1 MRDDIRD
8 AISLLNSHGIPAM
21 RSKDP
26 GYLVFEVGESVFRAL
41 LPADPTRAAGL
52 LINAVGDRGKIL
64 DDYRKAIQGL
74 GRFESLPADDVA
86 WDDLFSNGDPVE
98 TGAVIFQS
106 QGAEDHPISLDLLIM
121 SDGTWQPDGF
131 DSDREGTAA
140 DVRDYLAQ
148 WGGGAIMNVER
159 IIVETNDETC
169 DNPVEYDWEFDPD
182 GVSRMTGEGDIPS
195 GADDSTAIVEAF
207 GHIAESIVDGE
218 RIASGGDAKWL
229 RPLAAML
236 AARIP
241 FVSGSVES
249 GLSVD
254 VTSSEFLD
262 CCRSV
267 WIGADMHRGFGRYLN
282 LRWDVGRREWVEA
295 GSGFAFVGA
304 DSQVAFML
312 ETAMAEN
319 DGIRFDPMEG
329 EEDAIQLFRLLLE
342 TAKSADIPVGWET

>member
-1 MRDDIRD
+1 
-8 AISLLNSHGIPAM
+8 
-21 RSKDP
+21 
-26 GYLVFEVGESVFRAL
+26 
-41 LPADPTRAAGL
+41 
-52 LINAVGDRGKIL
+52 
-64 DDYRKAIQGL
+64 
-74 GRFESLPADDVA
+74 
-86 WDDLFSNGDPVE
+86 
-98 TGAVIFQS
+98 
-106 QGAEDHPISLDLLIM
+106 M
-121 SDGTWQPDGF
+121 S
-131 DSDREGTAA
+131 
-140 DVRDYLAQ
+140 
-148 WGGGAIMNVER
+148 VER
-159 IIVETNDETC
+159 IDVETNDETGS
-169 DNPVEYDWEFDPD
+169 NPVEYDWEFDSD

-254 VTSSEFLD
+254 ITSSEFLD

-295 GSGFAFVGA
+295 GSGLAFVGA
-304 DSQVAFML
+304 DSQVAYML
-312 ETAMAEN
+312 ETATSKG
-319 DGIRFDPMEG
+319 DSIRFDPMEG
-329 EEDAIQLFRLLLE
+329 KEGTVQLFRLLLE
-342 TAKSADIPVGWET
+342 TAKCADIPVRFAGGLRQGE

>member
-1 MRDDIRD
+1 MSSEHQPLWRVDDCEGRVEFDCTEWPTVQLSFRTDED
-8 AISLLNSHGIPAM
+8 APEHVINLTVEQATDLS
-21 RSKDP
+21 
-26 GYLVFEVGESVFRAL
+26 RAL
-41 LPADPTRAAGL
+41 NRAAGL
-52 LINAVGDRGKIL
+52 AIL
-64 DDYRKAIQGL
+64 
-74 GRFESLPADDVA
+74 
-86 WDDLFSNGDPVE
+86 N
-98 TGAVIFQS
+98 
-106 QGAEDHPISLDLLIM
+106 
-121 SDGTWQPDGF
+121 
-131 DSDREGTAA
+131 
-140 DVRDYLAQ
+140 
-148 WGGGAIMNVER
+148 
-159 IIVETNDETC
+159 
-169 DNPVEYDWEFDPD
+169 
-182 GVSRMTGEGDIPS
+182 

-329 EEDAIQLFRLLLE
+329 EEDTIQLFRLLLE
-342 TAKSADIPVGWET
+342 TAKSADIPVSWGT

>member
-1 MRDDIRD
+1 MNQSELKSDLIAWLEQQWDKAVKDSETPDKELLEKYTFYDGLTTAYEFTIAR
-8 AISLLNSHGIPAM
+8 LNSAEGTEAPTV
-21 RSKDP
+21 RS
-26 GYLVFEVGESVFRAL
+26 
-41 LPADPTRAAGL
+41 
-52 LINAVGDRGKIL
+52 
-64 DDYRKAIQGL
+64 
-74 GRFESLPADDVA
+74 GRFTASSWKPMTK
-86 WDDLFSNGDPVE
+86 PV
-98 TGAVIFQS
+98 TK
-106 QGAEDHPISLDLLIM
+106 
-121 SDGTWQPDGF
+121 
-131 DSDREGTAA
+131 
-140 DVRDYLAQ
+140 
-148 WGGGAIMNVER
+148 
-159 IIVETNDETC
+159 TC
-169 DNPVEYDWEFDPD
+169 NNPVEYDWEFDPD

-254 VTSSEFLD
+254 ITSSEFLD

-295 GSGFAFVGA
+295 SSGLAFVGA

-312 ETAMAEN
+312 ETAMSEN

-329 EEDAIQLFRLLLE
+329 KEDAIQLFRLLLE
-342 TAKSADIPVGWET
+342 TAKSADIPVGWGT

>member
-1 MRDDIRD
+1 
-8 AISLLNSHGIPAM
+8 
-21 RSKDP
+21 
-26 GYLVFEVGESVFRAL
+26 
-41 LPADPTRAAGL
+41 
-52 LINAVGDRGKIL
+52 
-64 DDYRKAIQGL
+64 
-74 GRFESLPADDVA
+74 
-86 WDDLFSNGDPVE
+86 
-98 TGAVIFQS
+98 
-106 QGAEDHPISLDLLIM
+106 
-121 SDGTWQPDGF
+121 
-131 DSDREGTAA
+131 
-140 DVRDYLAQ
+140 
-148 WGGGAIMNVER
+148 MNVER

-169 DNPVEYDWEFDPD
+169 NNPVEYDWEFDPD
-182 GVSRMTGEGDIPS
+182 GVSHMTGEGDIPS

-218 RIASGGDAKWL
+218 RIVSGGDAKWL

-254 VTSSEFLD
+254 ITSSEFLD

-282 LRWDVGRREWVEA
+282 LRWDVGRREWAEA
-295 GSGFAFVGA
+295 SSGFAFVGA

-329 EEDAIQLFRLLLE
+329 KEDTIQQFRLLLE
-342 TAKSADIPVGWET
+342 TAKSADIPVSWGRDGRKKIHHRIIYHGRRGRRYDGDARHQRQAMAYDHRSPRPVPMPEQRLATRSGH

>member
-1 MRDDIRD
+1 
-8 AISLLNSHGIPAM
+8 
-21 RSKDP
+21 
-26 GYLVFEVGESVFRAL
+26 
-41 LPADPTRAAGL
+41 
-52 LINAVGDRGKIL
+52 
-64 DDYRKAIQGL
+64 
-74 GRFESLPADDVA
+74 
-86 WDDLFSNGDPVE
+86 
-98 TGAVIFQS
+98 
-106 QGAEDHPISLDLLIM
+106 
-121 SDGTWQPDGF
+121 
-131 DSDREGTAA
+131 
-140 DVRDYLAQ
+140 
-148 WGGGAIMNVER
+148 MNVER
-159 IIVETNDETC
+159 IIVETNDETGN
-169 DNPVEYDWEFDPD
+169 NPVEYDWEFDPD

-254 VTSSEFLD
+254 ITSSEFLD

-282 LRWDVGRREWVEA
+282 FRWDTIREAWVEN
-295 GSGFAFVGA
+295 GSGLAFIGA
-304 DSQVAFML
+304 DGQVAYML
-312 ETAMAEN
+312 ETAMSKD

-329 EEDAIQLFRLLLE
+329 REDTVRLFRLLLE
-342 TAKSADIPVGWET
+342 TAKCADIPVRFAGGSGSFQQDE

>member
-1 MRDDIRD
+1 
-8 AISLLNSHGIPAM
+8 
-21 RSKDP
+21 
-26 GYLVFEVGESVFRAL
+26 
-41 LPADPTRAAGL
+41 
-52 LINAVGDRGKIL
+52 
-64 DDYRKAIQGL
+64 
-74 GRFESLPADDVA
+74 
-86 WDDLFSNGDPVE
+86 
-98 TGAVIFQS
+98 
-106 QGAEDHPISLDLLIM
+106 M
-121 SDGTWQPDGF
+121 S
-131 DSDREGTAA
+131 
-140 DVRDYLAQ
+140 
-148 WGGGAIMNVER
+148 VER
-159 IIVETNDETC
+159 IIVETNDETGN
-169 DNPVEYDWEFDPD
+169 NPVEYDWEFDPD
-182 GVSRMTGEGDIPS
+182 GTFHMSGDGEIPAAFEES
-195 GADDSTAIVEAF
+195 AAIVEAF

-304 DSQVAFML
+304 DSQVASML

-342 TAKSADIPVGWET
+342 TAKCADIPVRFAGGSGSFQQDE

>member
-1 MRDDIRD
+1 
-8 AISLLNSHGIPAM
+8 
-21 RSKDP
+21 
-26 GYLVFEVGESVFRAL
+26 
-41 LPADPTRAAGL
+41 
-52 LINAVGDRGKIL
+52 
-64 DDYRKAIQGL
+64 
-74 GRFESLPADDVA
+74 
-86 WDDLFSNGDPVE
+86 
-98 TGAVIFQS
+98 
-106 QGAEDHPISLDLLIM
+106 M
-121 SDGTWQPDGF
+121 S
-131 DSDREGTAA
+131 
-140 DVRDYLAQ
+140 
-148 WGGGAIMNVER
+148 VER
-159 IIVETNDETC
+159 IIVETNDETGN
-169 DNPVEYDWEFDPD
+169 NPVEYDWEFDPD
-182 GVSRMTGEGDIPS
+182 GVCHMTGDGDMPAAFEES
-195 GADDSTAIVEAF
+195 AAIVEAF

-304 DSQVAFML
+304 DSKVASML

-342 TAKSADIPVGWET
+342 TAKCADIPVRFAGGSGSFQQDE

>member
-1 MRDDIRD
+1 MANIT
-8 AISLLNSHGIPAM
+8 
-21 RSKDP
+21 K
-26 GYLVFEVGESVFRAL
+26 
-41 LPADPTRAAGL
+41 
-52 LINAVGDRGKIL
+52 
-64 DDYRKAIQGL
+64 
-74 GRFESLPADDVA
+74 
-86 WDDLFSNGDPVE
+86 
-98 TGAVIFQS
+98 
-106 QGAEDHPISLDLLIM
+106 
-121 SDGTWQPDGF
+121 
-131 DSDREGTAA
+131 
-140 DVRDYLAQ
+140 
-148 WGGGAIMNVER
+148 
-159 IIVETNDETC
+159 
-169 DNPVEYDWEFDPD
+169 
-182 GVSRMTGEGDIPS
+182 PS

-254 VTSSEFLD
+254 ITSSEFLD

-329 EEDAIQLFRLLLE
+329 KEDAIQLFRLLLE
-342 TAKSADIPVGWET
+342 TAKSADIPVGWCRVTHTGSHGCFETRYGGEAARRASPVGRLRAGEHAGQGGRLG

>member
-1 MRDDIRD
+1 MNALTITELIAKLETIRD
-8 AISLLNSHGIPAM
+8 ITLRKDRTMKEPEQKKETIMDGEMTACPLCGHDASSSALIECHVCGEKVCTDCIHG
-21 RSKDP
+21 
-26 GYLVFEVGESVFRAL
+26 
-41 LPADPTRAAGL
+41 
-52 LINAVGDRGKIL
+52 N
-64 DDYRKAIQGL
+64 
-74 GRFESLPADDVA
+74 
-86 WDDLFSNGDPVE
+86 
-98 TGAVIFQS
+98 
-106 QGAEDHPISLDLLIM
+106 
-121 SDGTWQPDGF
+121 
-131 DSDREGTAA
+131 
-140 DVRDYLAQ
+140 
-148 WGGGAIMNVER
+148 
-159 IIVETNDETC
+159 
-169 DNPVEYDWEFDPD
+169 NPVEYDWESDPD
-182 GVSRMTGEGDIPS
+182 GVSRMTGEGDVPS

-241 FVSGSVES
+241 FVCGSVES

-254 VTSSEFLD
+254 ITSSEFLD

-295 GSGFAFVGA
+295 SSGFAFVGA

-342 TAKSADIPVGWET
+342 TAKSADIPVSWRPDAVRACSRMPTWPFAAVRRLRCADGGAGV

>member
-1 MRDDIRD
+1 
-8 AISLLNSHGIPAM
+8 
-21 RSKDP
+21 
-26 GYLVFEVGESVFRAL
+26 
-41 LPADPTRAAGL
+41 
-52 LINAVGDRGKIL
+52 
-64 DDYRKAIQGL
+64 
-74 GRFESLPADDVA
+74 
-86 WDDLFSNGDPVE
+86 
-98 TGAVIFQS
+98 
-106 QGAEDHPISLDLLIM
+106 
-121 SDGTWQPDGF
+121 
-131 DSDREGTAA
+131 
-140 DVRDYLAQ
+140 
-148 WGGGAIMNVER
+148 MNVER

-169 DNPVEYDWEFDPD
+169 NNPVEYDWEFDPD
-182 GVSRMTGEGDIPS
+182 GVSRMTGEGDISS

-207 GHIAESIVDGE
+207 GHIAESIMDGE

-254 VTSSEFLD
+254 ITSSEFLD

-267 WIGADMHRGFGRYLN
+267 WI
-282 LRWDVGRREWVEA
+282 
-295 GSGFAFVGA
+295 GA

-329 EEDAIQLFRLLLE
+329 KEDIIQLFRLLLE
-342 TAKSADIPVGWET
+342 TAKSADIPVGWGT